1 MKLSYEQIHFKRI
14 FRVFNV
20 SSIISMTISSFALLA
35 SSLKSNLVDIQEQ
48 LALSLQIL
56 SIINFVNCL
65 LWLFAA
71 IVILA
76 NVSEIKKVGIIN
88 STRMTKAFLFFS
100 VPLILLANI
109 AQIIVLFLNEKI
121 LGPETVNI
129 MSTAMPILISFG
141 FLVSQGVTYNR
152 LK

>member
-14 FRVFNV
+14 FRVFNI
-20 SSIISMTISSFALLA
+20 SSLISMTISSFALLA
-35 SSLKSNLVDIQEQ
+35 SSLKSNLINIQEQ

-76 NVSEIKKVGIIN
+76 NVSEIKKVGLIN
-88 STRMTKAFLFFS
+88 STRATKAFLFFS

-141 FLVSQGVTYNR
+141 FLVSQGVRYNT